1 MRLTAFV
8 TLVLLLSS
16 IARAATFNV
25 TPSADAFVSSA
36 NPANNYGGAGA
47 ITVSAPGLPKGE
59 LQSLLQFN
67 LAAAKTSFDARFG
80 AGQWLLS
87 SASLQLTAASPNNGI
102 FNSPA
107 AGQIAAAWQQND
119 AWTEGAGTPSGPT
132 SSGVTWNSL
141 ASLTLAGDQALGT
154 FNYNGSTSGA
164 VTMPLAISSGLA
176 GDAAAGGL
184 LSLRLF
190 APSGET
196 AVTGVF
202 NSRSFTQAL
211 SRPMLA
217 LTAIAV
223 PEPASSACICAA
235 IALSMAARRRA

>member
-1 MRLTAFV
+1 MRLTALLAV
-8 TLVLLLSS
+8 GLLLSGVTYG
-16 IARAATFNV
+16 ATFNL
-25 TPSADAFVSSA
+25 TASADAFVSSA

-47 ITVSAPGLPKGE
+47 IAVSAPGLPKGE

-67 LAAAKTSFDARFG
+67 LAAAKTSFDATFG
-80 AGQWLLS
+80 VGQWLLS

-141 ASLTLAGDQALGT
+141 ASLTSAGDEALGT
-154 FNYNGSTSGA
+154 FSYGGSASGT
-164 VTMPLAISSGLA
+164 VTMPLAVSSGLA

-190 APSGET
+190 APPGET

-202 NSRSFTQAL
+202 NSRSFTQAS
-211 SRPMLA
+211 SRPILA

-223 PEPASSACICAA
+223 PEPASSAWIFAT